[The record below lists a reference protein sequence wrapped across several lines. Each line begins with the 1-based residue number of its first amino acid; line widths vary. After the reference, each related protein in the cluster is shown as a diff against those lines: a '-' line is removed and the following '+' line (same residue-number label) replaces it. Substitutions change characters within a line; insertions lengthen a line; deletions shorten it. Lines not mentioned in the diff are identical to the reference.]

1 MKEQLRKIL
10 EEAAKKWDPL
20 PEFDLERPKI
30 KAHGELS
37 TNLAMILARREK
49 LNPQVVAQEIIANL
63 KDPQGIIEDVS
74 VAGGGFLNFVLKKKL
89 WQQSLQQVLLESFGS
104 SQVGQGKRAVIEF
117 ISANPTGPLHIGNAR
132 GGPLGDAIASLLQT
146 VGYQV
151 TREYYVNDV
160 GGQINKLGES
170 ILYWIREE
178 NNPEAK
184 GPEGYQGDYV
194 KELAQEAK
202 KKIWD
207 KISESKDQVQVLG
220 RFGIEGLMKQIR
232 QDCDDMRIHFDVWV
246 HEKEIL
252 GSGKTEAVLKEMEKK
267 GVTKKEEGALW
278 FADPQNQFLQD
289 RECVLERS
297 DGRPTYFANDIA
309 YHLEKYKKGYDRLI
323 NVWGSNHHGHVPRVK
338 AAVQCL
344 GENPE
349 KIETVLYQ
357 YVRVKRGKD
366 AVKMSKRGGNFVTAR
381 EVLDEVGADALRF
394 FLLMR
399 APESHLDFDVE
410 LAKNHSQE
418 NPVYYVQYAHARL
431 ASIERKA
438 AEQGIILKENSV
450 IRWDLLDLPEELE
463 LIRLLQEYPDE
474 ILRAAQKLEP
484 HRIVFYLLE
493 LTKLFQSY
501 YTKAKENDNYRVISG
516 DVDTTLAK
524 LYLCRALKL
533 ILGKG
538 LKILGITAP
547 ELMTQE

>member
-10 EEAAKKWDPL
+10 EDAAKKWEPL
-20 PEFDLERPKI
+20 PNFDLERPKV

-49 LNPQVVAQEIIANL
+49 VNPQVIAQEIISEIQNQ
-63 KDPQGIIEDVS
+63 KDSKSFIETMS
-74 VAGGGFLNFVLKKKL
+74 IAGGGFLNFVLKKDL
-89 WQQSLQQVLLESFGS
+89 WQSSLQEVFFDSFGS
-104 SQVGQGKRAVIEF
+104 SNSGQGKKVVVEF
-117 ISANPTGPLHIGNAR
+117 VSANPTGPLHIGNAR
-132 GGPLGDAIASLLQT
+132 GGPLGDAIAALLQAI
-146 VGYQV
+146 GYQV

-160 GGQINKLGES
+160 GGQIDKLGES

-178 NNPEAK
+178 NNSEAT
-184 GPEGYQGDYV
+184 GPEGYQGEYV
-194 KELAQEAK
+194 KELAQEATK
-202 KKIWD
+202 NKIENE
-207 KISESKDQVQVLG
+207 IPTLG
-220 RFGIEGLMKQIR
+220 RFGIHRLMEQIH
-232 QDCDDMRIHFDVWV
+232 QDCTDMKIHFDVWV
-246 HEKEIL
+246 YEKEIL
-252 GSGKTEAVLKEMEKK
+252 GSGKTEAVLKEMEKR

-278 FADPQNQFLQD
+278 FVDPQNQFLQD

-323 NVWGSNHHGHVPRVK
+323 NIWGSNHHGHIPRVK
-338 AAVQCL
+338 AAIQSL

-399 APESHLDFDVE
+399 APESHLDFDLE
-410 LAKNHSQE
+410 LAKSRSQE

-438 AEQGIILKENSV
+438 EEQGIVLKNKSLKL
-450 IRWDLLDLPEELE
+450 DLLNLPEELE
-463 LIRLLQEYPDE
+463 MIRLLLEYPDE
-474 ILRAAQKLEP
+474 ILRAAKKLEP

-501 YTKAKENDNYRVISG
+501 YTKAKEDNRYRVISS
-516 DVDTTLAK
+516 DVDTTLVK

-533 ILGKG
+533 ILEKG
-538 LKILGITAP
+538 LKILGVSAP